1 MPNIRAASITESM
14 ALVAVEIEGD
24 EQAIQQSIAYL
35 KERGVS
41 VEELTDGKKA

>member
-1 MPNIRAASITESM
+1 M

-24 EQAIQQSIAYL
+24 ESAIQQSVAYL

-41 VEELTDGKKA
+41 VEELADGQKG